1 MSSAARAS
9 SSWVSAARTSAA
21 GTTVGCA
28 DPGEVVDQQRRRL
41 PSAAPL
47 AQLGRLIGGQIPDDV
62 TDTIERLRVQLA
74 ALAAVEAAARVEKLG
89 AARLQHAVTTAI
101 RNGASWTAIGNATGT
116 TRQAAHQRFSK
127 VPF

>member
-1 MSSAARAS
+1 M
-9 SSWVSAARTSAA
+9 
-21 GTTVGCA
+21 
-28 DPGEVVDQQRRRL
+28 VDQQRRHL

-74 ALAAVEAAARVEKLG
+74 ALADSRPLAAVEAAARVEKLG
-89 AARLQHAVTTAI
+89 TTHLQHAVTSAV
-101 RNGASWTAIGNATGT
+101 RNDASWTAIGNATGT

-127 VPF
+127 VPS